1 MVDGRLVMEWS
12 WISEWWVAGLLVCG
26 VVLVIAGQ
34 WLRKSYGLG
43 AGQTVSLDQMTLV
56 SRRYG
61 LAGRPDRLIKS
72 HGVIIPEEWKSSR
85 KLQASHRAQMGVY
98 LLLVEEH
105 FGIKPPYGVV
115 VCGDGSRH
123 VIENTESLRAWVLS
137 IAAEIRKRK
146 TVLSQPHIVQTTPA
160 KCRACGMRNSCGQ
173 ARG

>member
-1 MVDGRLVMEWS
+1 MDWD
-12 WISEWWVAGLLVCG
+12 WISELWVAALLVCG
-26 VVLVIAGQ
+26 LLLILVGQ
-34 WLRKSYGLG
+34 WLRKSQGLS
-43 AGQTVSLDQMTLV
+43 AGQTVSLDQMTLI

-72 HGVIIPEEWKSSR
+72 SNVIIPEEWKSSR
-85 KLQASHRAQMGVY
+85 TLQASHRAQMGVY

-105 FGIKPPYGVV
+105 FGIEPPYGVV

-137 IAAEIRKRK
+137 IAAEIRKSK
-146 TVLSQPHIVQTTPA
+146 TALSQPIIVQATPA
-160 KCRACGMRNSCGQ
+160 KCRACGMREHCRQ